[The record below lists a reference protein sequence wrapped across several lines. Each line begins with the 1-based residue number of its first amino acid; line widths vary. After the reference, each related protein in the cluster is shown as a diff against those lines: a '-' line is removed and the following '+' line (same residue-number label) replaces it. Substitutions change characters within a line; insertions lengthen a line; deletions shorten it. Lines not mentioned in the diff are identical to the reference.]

1 MHLLIIHI
9 SLQPGDDIVLMA
21 EALEKVFLQKVT
33 EMPQEETEIVVMTGK
48 GRGRGRKDGG
58 KGIDPNNVFSL
69 TCILKMR
76 WNIYDSS
83 FFSYQGHNLKPG
95 AIIDASSTTPQTRG
109 LSNLSAAPQI
119 SGPLH
124 GPPLLPPQPLMQA
137 LTSHV
142 PPTLSSHAPQLG
154 APYCLSQSDCAP
166 QGPIMTSVPPPAQT
180 SLPPASIQST
190 APLLQNPITMTKV
203 SLKCVLTSS

>member
-1 MHLLIIHI
+1 
-9 SLQPGDDIVLMA
+9 MA

-58 KGIDPNNVFSL
+58 KGIYPNKVFVFL
-69 TCILKMR
+69 FILKMR
-76 WNIYDSS
+76 INIYS
-83 FFSYQGHNLKPG
+83 FLFSHQGHNLKPG
-95 AIIDASSTTPQTRG
+95 AIIDASSTPQTRG

-119 SGPLH
+119 KGPLQ
-124 GPPLLPPQPLMQA
+124 GPPSLPPQPLMQA

-166 QGPIMTSVPPPAQT
+166 PGPIMTSVPPPTQT

-203 SLKCVLTSS
+203 SWKRVLTSS